1 MDTPSQKLT
10 GKIVQRL
17 IDAKILREDDA
28 CVLAP
33 KMAAGKLTQDDW
45 RLAVEKALEKE
56 EKK

>member
-1 MDTPSQKLT
+1 MDTPSQILT

-28 CVLAP
+28 RVLIP
-33 KMAAGKLTQDDW
+33 KIAAGKLTQDDW

-56 EKK
+56 AKK

>member
-1 MDTPSQKLT
+1 MDTPSQILT

-28 CVLAP
+28 RVLAP
-33 KMAAGKLTQDDW
+33 KIAAGKLTQDDW

-56 EKK
+56 AKK